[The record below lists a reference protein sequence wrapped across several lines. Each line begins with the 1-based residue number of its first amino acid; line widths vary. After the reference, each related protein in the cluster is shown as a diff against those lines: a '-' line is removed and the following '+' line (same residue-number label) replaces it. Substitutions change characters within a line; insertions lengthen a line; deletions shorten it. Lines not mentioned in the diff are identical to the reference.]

1 MTVSFCNSIPFL
13 STSSFRF
20 LLIYLKQKREEQTLQ
35 RVASLYGHWQ
45 LSQTRCGP
53 QTKFSTTSSISSVRI
68 CPALSYGHLLFL
80 NTQSPVRKR
89 SQKSRRAVR
98 ARRCPTA
105 PRPRAPALR
114 SAALGR
120 PLMGAAHGAPPPR
133 SHSEAGGLRGAPL
146 VGWAGRAGRP
156 HAAKR
161 GVVTNGGGS
170 GAPSETRFDI
180 WSGVRVWPAL
190 RC

>member
-53 QTKFSTTSSISSVRI
+53 QTNFSTTSSISSVRI

-80 NTQSPVRKR
+80 NTQSPVKKR

-105 PRPRAPALR
+105 PRPRAAQRCSRAPPDGRCARRAPAPLALGSGRSAR
-114 SAALGR
+114 SAAR
-120 PLMGAAHGAPPPR
+120 
-133 SHSEAGGLRGAPL
+133 GLS
-146 VGWAGRAGRP
+146 RAC
-156 HAAKR
+156 
-161 GVVTNGGGS
+161 
-170 GAPSETRFDI
+170 GAPSRSQARGRTERGRF
-180 WSGVRVWPAL
+180 
-190 RC
+190 RCTERNPLWHLKRS